1 MHSTPCLQTQQA
13 LLWHWHGF
21 HATLSSPRSRSRRTA
36 QFPISSRTA
45 SSLPSMPITMAATLA
60 SIRRF
65 LLGCF
70 SAGSDG
76 DDTTVPAGSL
86 AREYTA
92 IPAGSLGRDYTA
104 VPAASLARDYTA
116 VPAASLASD
125 YSVIP
130 AGGPLGLARDY
141 TPIVADSTGG
151 GGDVTVVPA
160 DSTVGVGDVT
170 ILAESTVADVE
181 DLCRR
186 LPPEVLSI
194 ILSLL
199 PPREA
204 ARTAVLSTQWV
215 GIWAST
221 PLVLHDSDFIL
232 AANFSSIH
240 PVADMVSRIF
250 DTHPGPFS
258 SVRLTSFFLNGERD
272 TLVHWI
278 HTMAAKGIRKLS
290 LHNIPW
296 AGLIDLPSDL
306 LQCRSLERLHVCVW
320 EFPPTAGVLHH
331 DSDGDGSAPPSFP
344 FLRELVL
351 DKSAIREE
359 DLENMLAWS
368 PALETVVFILSWEL
382 PQRVRLISGSLRCV
396 MLCYSSMDELAV
408 ISAPLLE
415 RIIMCTSGSNNGNVM
430 RIKIRSASMIKVR
443 FNSSS
448 PDVLVPS
455 VKILGL
461 SIRFGVAAEA
471 MIVPCILRCFP
482 NIETLHVLSLD
493 DPGRVPGQQQQGHF
507 EFWKEMASVGCVRS
521 SIKKVVF
528 HGIWWLNSEMEFIK
542 CIAQGGLV
550 LEKMY
555 IFQYRFGM
563 VSDDERDAK
572 LNMLASLDT
581 GLTKI
586 IFSGDDNIW
595 RYEMSSDFSVADPF
609 ACCY

>member
-1 MHSTPCLQTQQA
+1 
-13 LLWHWHGF
+13 
-21 HATLSSPRSRSRRTA
+21 
-36 QFPISSRTA
+36 
-45 SSLPSMPITMAATLA
+45 MPITMAATLA

-76 DDTTVPAGSL
+76 EYTAVPPAGSLARDYTAIPAGSVARDYTAVPAGSI

-92 IPAGSLGRDYTA
+92 IPAGSLARDYTT
-104 VPAASLARDYTA
+104 VPAGSLARDYTTVPAGSLARDYTA
-116 VPAASLASD
+116 
-125 YSVIP
+125 IP
-130 AGGPLGLARDY
+130 AGSLARDY

-151 GGDVTVVPA
+151 GGDVTIVPA
-160 DSTVGVGDVT
+160 DSTVGGSDVT
-170 ILAESTVADVE
+170 ILAESTVVGGE

-199 PPREA
+199 PAKEA

-232 AANFSSIH
+232 AANFSGIR
-240 PVADMVSRIF
+240 PVAAIVSHIF
-250 DTHPGPFS
+250 ATHPGPFS

-272 TLVHWI
+272 TLVRWI
-278 HTMAAKGIRKLS
+278 RTMAAKGVRKLT

-320 EFPPTAGVLHH
+320 QFPPTAGVLHH
-331 DSDGDGSAPPSFP
+331 DSDGDGGAPPSFP

-351 DKSAIREE
+351 DKSAIEEE

-382 PQRVRLISGSLRCV
+382 PQRVRLSSGSLRCV
-396 MLCYSSMDELAV
+396 MLCHSAMDELAV
-408 ISAPLLE
+408 VSAPLLE
-415 RIIMCTSGSNNGNVM
+415 RIIMCSSGNNGNIM
-430 RIKIRSASMIKVR
+430 RIKIRSASMIKVIGYLQPSSHLLHIDDTVIQAR
-443 FNSSS
+443 FNQS
-448 PDVLVPS
+448 PDLLVPS

-461 SIRFGVAAEA
+461 AIRFGVAAEA
-471 MIVPCILRCFP
+471 MIVSCLLRCFP

-493 DPGRVPGQQQQGHF
+493 DPGRVPGQQQEGHF
-507 EFWKEMASVGCVRS
+507 EFWREMASVECVRS

-528 HGIWWLNSEMEFIK
+528 HGLLWENSEMAFIK
-542 CIAQGGLV
+542 YIAQGGLV

-563 VSDDERDAK
+563 ARDDERNAK
-572 LNMLASLDT
+572 RSMLASLDT
-581 GLTKI
+581 GLTELF
-586 IFSGDDNIW
+586 FSGDDKIW
-595 RYEMSSDFSVADPF
+595 RYEMASDFSVADPF